1 MHPLPVYALLNIE
14 LARGRGSIVE
24 DVHGTQY
31 LDLYGGHAVISI
43 GHSHP
48 HYVAVVGSQL
58 QTLGFYS
65 NSVRIPIQER
75 AAALVGEA
83 SGYDDYRFFMV
94 NSGAEANENAIKLAS
109 FITGRKR
116 VVAFRGA
123 FHGRTA
129 LAVAT
134 TDNPRI
140 VAPVNETPH
149 VVFVDFVDLQAV
161 EQELA
166 QGDVAAVIIEGIQGV
181 GGIQVPA
188 DDALRGLDTLCSRY
202 GTMLILD
209 EVQSGVG
216 RTGRFFAHQHAG
228 IRPPLITVA
237 KGIGNGFPVGGLL
250 VHPGLGVREGMLGT
264 TFGGNH
270 LASAAVVAVMET
282 LMAEGLQEQ
291 AAAAGTRMM
300 EALRDIP
307 GVLEVRGR
315 GLMIGIDTAQPS
327 SAIRSALVEHHR
339 ILTGN
344 ASTPA
349 TVRLLPPLNIRPE
362 DLDRAAS
369 ALRTLCTVEHS

>member
-1 MHPLPVYALLNIE
+1 
-14 LARGRGSIVE
+14 
-24 DVHGTQY
+24 
-31 LDLYGGHAVISI
+31 
-43 GHSHP
+43 
-48 HYVAVVGSQL
+48 
-58 QTLGFYS
+58 
-65 NSVRIPIQER
+65 
-75 AAALVGEA
+75 
-83 SGYDDYRFFMV
+83 
-94 NSGAEANENAIKLAS
+94 
-109 FITGRKR
+109 
-116 VVAFRGA
+116 
-123 FHGRTA
+123 
-129 LAVAT
+129 
-134 TDNPRI
+134 
-140 VAPVNETPH
+140 VNETPH